1 LPGAIW
7 TEYEWPAQQS
17 KDDLVVSKVVSE
29 LVNSVLEGA
38 KIFVKDK
45 KAQLSWYDDIEK
57 LRPKKASCSEADL
70 ITTFIR
76 YSQATGRRSWQAE
89 FLLGCSLLSS
99 RYVHERI
106 RHPNE
111 RGCKSFA
118 RCIIS
123 LLNSLFSELG
133 EEAFKVIPAMSGE
146 GIIME
151 CKTVEKLTHVASYTT
166 DSPSSRFG
174 QLSKTNCL
182 LVGRELASALLRQS
196 DNEWKDIH
204 IRYAFDPAEILQLTN
219 RS

>member
-1 LPGAIW
+1 LPGVIW
-7 TEYEWPAQQS
+7 TEDERPAQQS
-17 KDDLVVSKVVSE
+17 KDDLAVSKIVSE
-29 LVNSVLEGA
+29 LVTSVLEGA
-38 KIFVKDK
+38 KIFANDE

-57 LRPKKASCSEADL
+57 LRPEKASFSEEDL
-70 ITTFIR
+70 ITTFIQ

-106 RHPNE
+106 KHTNE

-123 LLNSLFSELG
+123 LLNSLFPSLG

-146 GIIME
+146 ETIKE
-151 CKTVEKLTHVASYTT
+151 CETEEKLTHVASHTT
-166 DSPSSRFG
+166 GSPSSRFG
-174 QLSKTNCL
+174 QHSISNCDL
-182 LVGRELASALLRQS
+182 IGKELASALVRQS
-196 DNEWKDIH
+196 DKKWMDIDV
-204 IRYAFDPAEILQLTN
+204 RYAFDPAEILQLTN

>member
-17 KDDLVVSKVVSE
+17 KDDLAVSKVVSE
-29 LVNSVLEGA
+29 LVTSVLEGA
-38 KIFVKDK
+38 KIFAKDK

-57 LRPKKASCSEADL
+57 LRPKKASCSEDL
-70 ITTFIR
+70 IATFIQ
-76 YSQATGRRSWQAE
+76 YSQATGRRGWQAE

-99 RYVHERI
+99 QYVRERI

-118 RCIIS
+118 RCIVS

-146 GIIME
+146 GITME
-151 CKTVEKLTHVASYTT
+151 YKTVEKLTHVASYTT
-166 DSPSSRFG
+166 GSPSSRFG
-174 QLSKTNCL
+174 QFSKTNCL
-182 LVGRELASALLRQS
+182 IVGKGLASALLRQS
-196 DNEWKDIH
+196 DNKWKDIH
-204 IRYAFDPAEILQLTN
+204 IRNTFDPAEILQLTN